1 MAVDG
6 KTASTKNYGKT
17 ALSGCGLRGAGG
29 GTSATKKVSADVGFY
44 TKNGLFHP
52 LIPPPTTELKIR

>member
-29 GTSATKKVSADVGFY
+29 GMDNALKSRDGGMGYEKAVSV
-44 TKNGLFHP
+44 
-52 LIPPPTTELKIR
+52 